1 MLVWWNSRLGLIGF
15 LVFLSSAV
23 AMAQDKPALGG
34 VDAVPAA
41 KIPVP
46 QVMRASTADTSRFP
60 LTYCI
65 SLPAITPA
73 EQWEKDYARY
83 QRLVPPGIRK
93 TQEGLEFMA
102 LNGVSTWWCSNSASP
117 YAQLDTTTRIAD
129 AQRLVGEWH
138 GVANRLITHT
148 DSFSIAD
155 QKFYRS
161 AVAKDTPGPVWLRF
175 SANKLEIK
183 PASLRKNRG
192 HKKYVLLNQRYLLFY
207 GLAKSSG
214 NVSLVGLDP
223 AGRLLFHTSTVI
235 ERKVRGQFITYQ
247 TVVRQLICERGK

>member
-1 MLVWWNSRLGLIGF
+1 MLTWWNSRIWLIGF
-15 LVFLSSAV
+15 LVFSSSAV

-34 VDAVPAA
+34 MDAAPAA
-41 KIPVP
+41 KITVPPVIH
-46 QVMRASTADTSRFP
+46 ASTADTSRFP
-60 LTYCI
+60 LTYGI
-65 SLPAITPA
+65 ALPAITSA
-73 EQWEKDYARY
+73 EQWQKDYARY
-83 QRLVPPGIRK
+83 KRLVPPEIKK
-93 TQEGLEFMA
+93 TQEGLDFMA
-102 LNGVSTWWCSNSASP
+102 LNGVSTWWCANSASP
-117 YAQLDTTTRIAD
+117 YAQLDTATRIVD

-138 GVANRLITHT
+138 GVANRLITYT

-155 QKFYRS
+155 QQFYRS
-161 AVAKDTPGPVWLRF
+161 AVAKDTPGPVTLRF
-175 SANKLEIK
+175 TASELAMK

-192 HKKYVLLNQRYLLFY
+192 HKNYVLLNQRYLLFY
-207 GLAKSSG
+207 GMSKSSG